1 MSSPFNDKNAFRKQN
16 IYFFQISAART
27 GACANIDATLL
38 VERSKLIQTNL
49 TEPYVEIHEGTGSSH
64 KKFDA
69 WPGPNI
75 NGMKMVTW
83 FSSPSIL
90 YDVFQRFLF
99 IFGRFDTFI
108 LTFFITQESV

>member
-1 MSSPFNDKNAFRKQN
+1 M
-16 IYFFQISAART
+16 QISTLRSWLNDPNSFRRT
-27 GACANIDATLL
+27 QLSHT
-38 VERSKLIQTNL
+38 SKF
-49 TEPYVEIHEGTGSSH
+49 HEGTGSSH
-64 KKFDA
+64 EKFDA

-83 FSSPSIL
+83 FSSPAIV

-99 IFGRFDTFI
+99 IFGRFETFI